1 MEGRKQLEGDASI
14 NYAMAKAMAAGAY
27 RDIGQYETA
36 DLYFK
41 DSYLKVALEYGED
54 SASASVILNSQGL
67 MYKKQ
72 QKFERAK
79 DSYERAL
86 AIREKLFGLEHPETF
101 ATRHNLGELY
111 IMWGKPDKA
120 QEYFILN
127 VELLEKKSAKEKEL
141 HEAARAHTENPII

>member
-14 NYAMAKAMAAGAY
+14 IYAMAKAMAAGAY

-72 QKFERAK
+72 
-79 DSYERAL
+79 
-86 AIREKLFGLEHPETF
+86 
-101 ATRHNLGELY
+101 
-111 IMWGKPDKA
+111 
-120 QEYFILN
+120 
-127 VELLEKKSAKEKEL
+127 
-141 HEAARAHTENPII
+141 